1 MNDKELPLETKP
13 RSFYPPRSLAL
24 QPQKEHFEYLQ
35 KLINQNPYKAFVQI
49 HATLQYQMRLALYLD
64 KIGRIKNDDLGRRWS
79 LLNTFQYFHQL
90 TRICFITGIAD
101 ANLYDKL
108 TTFNRDRNQLI
119 GHINPELDKD
129 ISDVQVTEICKRGL
143 ELLRQLADR
152 INDVLFGRID
162 KKK

>member
-1 MNDKELPLETKP
+1 
-13 RSFYPPRSLAL
+13 
-24 QPQKEHFEYLQ
+24 
-35 KLINQNPYKAFVQI
+35 
-49 HATLQYQMRLALYLD
+49 MRLALYLD

-90 TRICFITGIAD
+90 TRICCITGIAD